1 MHLLQ
6 KRWKALDF
14 WLKVI
19 WVFCLLGA
27 LLNLLYVCRDLLT
40 GGVLLRLHIG
50 FLLLY
55 AGQAVFILMKER
67 MVFVLSLLQ
76 AVLAF
81 LTNADFT
88 FVPLLKPLGRLV
100 YMALGGFTV
109 EQIEMYKYTFLSAC
123 FTLEL
128 LKTAWLF
135 LLLPAP
141 AKNKPLGTNP
151 KTPV

>member
-1 MHLLQ
+1 MQFLLR
-6 KRWKALDF
+6 RWKEMDF
-14 WLKVI
+14 WLKFI
-19 WVFCLLGA
+19 WVFCLLGT
-27 LLNLLYVCRDLLT
+27 LMNLLYICRDLFT

-67 MVFVLSLLQ
+67 LVFVLSLLQ

-88 FVPLLKPLGRLV
+88 FVPLLKPLGRLL
-100 YMALGGFTV
+100 YIAAGGFTV
-109 EQIEMYKYTFLSAC
+109 EQIEMYKYTFMSAC

-141 AKNKPLGTNP
+141 SKK
-151 KTPV
+151 

>member
-1 MHLLQ
+1 MQFLLR
-6 KRWKALDF
+6 RWKGMDF
-14 WLKVI
+14 WLKFI

-27 LLNLLYVCRDLLT
+27 LMNLLYICRDLLT

-67 MVFVLSLLQ
+67 LVFVLSLLQ

-88 FVPLLKPLGRLV
+88 FVPLLKPLGRLL
-100 YMALGGFTV
+100 YIAAGGFTV
-109 EQIEMYKYTFLSAC
+109 EQIEMYKYTFMSAC

-141 AKNKPLGTNP
+141 SKK
-151 KTPV
+151 

>member
-1 MHLLQ
+1 MRFLLR
-6 KRWKALDF
+6 RWKEMDF
-14 WLKVI
+14 WLKFI
-19 WVFCLLGA
+19 WVFCLLGT
-27 LLNLLYVCRDLLT
+27 LMNLLYICRDLLT
-40 GGVLLRLHIG
+40 GGVLLRLHVG

-67 MVFVLSLLQ
+67 LVFVLSLLQ

-88 FVPLLKPLGRLV
+88 FVPLLKPLGRLL
-100 YMALGGFTV
+100 YIAAGGFTV
-109 EQIEMYKYTFLSAC
+109 EQIEMYKYTFMSAC

-141 AKNKPLGTNP
+141 SKK
-151 KTPV
+151 